1 MLVDENYNVTQKPQ
15 SMSGVLNFWADLKV
29 SIKIVDIYIKAGIK
43 MGTHYPLAQGNPPKG
58 NAHEILYLIVSIN

>member
-15 SMSGVLNFWADLKV
+15 SLSGVLNFWADLKV

-43 MGTHYPLAQGNPPKG
+43 MGTHYPLAQGNLP
-58 NAHEILYLIVSIN
+58 